1 MLPATTKQ
9 WTLEGNHGFDS
20 LQFDPSAPI
29 PQLGQREVLV
39 RFHFASLN
47 YRDLIISKVKSS
59 LFSLCRIIFLSSSL
73 KARMHG

>member
-29 PQLGQREVLV
+29 PQLGERKVLV

-47 YRDLIISKVKSS
+47 YRDVIILKVNSS
-59 LFSLCRIIFLSSSL
+59 LLTFPNCPSLQQPDGG
-73 KARMHG
+73 MHG